1 MSNFPLGVP
10 EIHGQSRGVF
20 RPRGFWRL
28 AAKGEKVSQCHYCFP
43 ISGTTCCATRLNF
56 ASNLV
61 LLVVN
66 CDLCQV
72 FELLEELT
80 KKGVLMHESLAL
92 ARNHNFNLTCQI
104 KTFSW
109 KLGWVQNV
117 LLFDDAINL
126 FRQPALHIFR
136 LFHLKVFTSS

>member
-1 MSNFPLGVP
+1 MMNLSTSETELKCYEAFFHP
-10 EIHGQSRGVF
+10 H
-20 RPRGFWRL
+20 
-28 AAKGEKVSQCHYCFP
+28 HYCFP

-80 KKGVLMHESLAL
+80 KKG
-92 ARNHNFNLTCQI
+92 
-104 KTFSW
+104 
-109 KLGWVQNV
+109 G
-117 LLFDDAINL
+117 FDA
-126 FRQPALHIFR
+126 
-136 LFHLKVFTSS
+136 